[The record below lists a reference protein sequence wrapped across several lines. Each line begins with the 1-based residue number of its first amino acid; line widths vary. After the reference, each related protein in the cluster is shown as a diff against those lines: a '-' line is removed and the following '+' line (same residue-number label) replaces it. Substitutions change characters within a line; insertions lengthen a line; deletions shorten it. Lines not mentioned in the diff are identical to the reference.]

1 MIEPKDCQTLAEV
14 RSEIDRLDQSLIKII
29 SRRQEYA
36 HAAARFKRTDRE
48 VHAHDRQRQ
57 MMAVRRLW
65 AETEGLDP
73 DLIESL
79 FRMMIDHFVAA
90 ELTILSERDNP
101 KADSQSKTA
110 KNEAVALGCLDEA
123 GS

>member
-14 RSEIDRLDQSLIKII
+14 RSEIDRLDQSLINTI
-29 SRRQEYA
+29 SRRQEYV
-36 HAAARFKRTDRE
+36 HAAAGFKRSDNE
-48 VHAHDRQRQ
+48 VHAHERQRQ
-57 MMAVRRLW
+57 LMAARRLW

-79 FRMMIDHFVAA
+79 FRTMIDHFVAA
-90 ELTILSERDNP
+90 ELTILSERDNS
-101 KADSQSKTA
+101 KAGSQSKTT
-110 KNEAVALGCLDEA
+110 KNEAVALGCLDKA

>member
-36 HAAARFKRTDRE
+36 HAAARFKRSEND
-48 VHAHDRQRQ
+48 VHAPERQRQ
-57 MMAVRRLW
+57 MMAARRLW
-65 AETEGLDP
+65 AETEGVDP

-79 FRMMIDHFVAA
+79 FRTMVDHFVAA
-90 ELTILSERDNP
+90 ELTILSERENQKVDG
-101 KADSQSKTA
+101 KSST
-110 KNEAVALGCLDEA
+110 
-123 GS
+123 

>member
-1 MIEPKDCQTLAEV
+1 M
-14 RSEIDRLDQSLIKII
+14 
-29 SRRQEYA
+29 
-36 HAAARFKRTDRE
+36 RTIG
-48 VHAHDRQRQ
+48 QRQ

-101 KADSQSKTA
+101 KADSPVQNDK
-110 KNEAVALGCLDEA
+110 KRGGCPWVP
-123 GS
+123 